1 VKNNIF
7 LVMVFGFALGVLA
20 RSFFYLDYAVAGF
33 LMALA
38 VALILIALIFPDRR
52 VILLI
57 SIFLATG
64 GLGIL
69 RFHSHDLTLSHRT
82 AVLSPQIGQTVTF
95 EGLISE
101 DPETRERNIKLVLQL
116 ENNVK
121 VLITTEPYVEYK
133 YGDRLRV
140 VGKLTFPQNFTT
152 ETGKIFDY
160 VNYLKKDGV
169 LFEMRYPE
177 IKITSREQGG
187 KIKSA
192 LFKIKHSFSK
202 NLSAV
207 VPEPESALSEGLILG
222 GKTALGE
229 ELEQKFIR
237 TSTIH
242 IVALSGFNVTIIGNW
257 IRKIFSIFLPR
268 AASIGLSA
276 LALVV
281 FAILVGGGATVV
293 RATIMGLLAMLARA
307 TGRTYL
313 AARALMLAGL
323 VMVLFNPL
331 VLAFDISFQLSF
343 LATLGIIF
351 MVPIFERKFQKI
363 PKFLGLR
370 EILCTTLAAQI
381 AVLPLILYKMG
392 IFSIV
397 GLPANLAILLFIP
410 LTMLFA
416 FLAGATGW
424 LVPILALPFAAA
436 TYFLAHYEIAV
447 VKFFADWKYAALSVP
462 NFPAIAT
469 LALYA
474 LIVWYLIKRYSN
486 LATRS
491 PS

>member
-1 VKNNIF
+1 
-7 LVMVFGFALGVLA
+7 
-20 RSFFYLDYAVAGF
+20 
-33 LMALA
+33 
-38 VALILIALIFPDRR
+38 
-52 VILLI
+52 
-57 SIFLATG
+57 
-64 GLGIL
+64 
-69 RFHSHDLTLSHRT
+69 
-82 AVLSPQIGQTVTF
+82 
-95 EGLISE
+95 
-101 DPETRERNIKLVLQL
+101 
-116 ENNVK
+116 
-121 VLITTEPYVEYK
+121 
-133 YGDRLRV
+133 
-140 VGKLTFPQNFTT
+140 
-152 ETGKIFDY
+152 
-160 VNYLKKDGV
+160 
-169 LFEMRYPE
+169 
-177 IKITSREQGG
+177 
-187 KIKSA
+187 
-192 LFKIKHSFSK
+192 
-202 NLSAV
+202 
-207 VPEPESALSEGLILG
+207 
-222 GKTALGE
+222 
-229 ELEQKFIR
+229 
-237 TSTIH
+237 
-242 IVALSGFNVTIIGNW
+242 
-257 IRKIFSIFLPR
+257 
-268 AASIGLSA
+268 
-276 LALVV
+276 
-281 FAILVGGGATVV
+281 V

-392 IFSIV
+392 TFSIV

-462 NFPAIAT
+462 NFPALVA